1 VLSREDQRKRVLLL
15 SNSIQHG
22 HGYLDHAESEIQGFL
37 GNIKRVLFIPYA
49 MFNHK
54 EYASKNRAR
63 FAAMGYEVAS
73 IHTSSDPCAEVE
85 NADAVF
91 IGGGNTF
98 LLLNTIYEKGLLDVL
113 RSRVFSGM
121 PYLGSSA
128 GSVVAGP
135 TLKTTND
142 MPIVQ
147 PSSFASLG
155 IVNFQINA
163 HYLDPDPGSTHMGE
177 TREERLLQYL
187 EENEIPV
194 LALREGAMVR
204 VERGSVQ
211 LKGESGARLFRQGSL
226 PEEIAAGT
234 KLSR

>member
-1 VLSREDQRKRVLLL
+1 
-15 SNSIQHG
+15 
-22 HGYLDHAESEIQGFL
+22 
-37 GNIKRVLFIPYA
+37 
-49 MFNHK
+49 
-54 EYASKNRAR
+54 
-63 FAAMGYEVAS
+63 MGYEVAS

-155 IVNFQINA
+155 IVGPRIHPYGGDA
-163 HYLDPDPGSTHMGE
+163 RGTPSAILG
-177 TREERLLQYL
+177 RE
-187 EENEIPV
+187 
-194 LALREGAMVR
+194 
-204 VERGSVQ
+204 
-211 LKGESGARLFRQGSL
+211 
-226 PEEIAAGT
+226 
-234 KLSR
+234 